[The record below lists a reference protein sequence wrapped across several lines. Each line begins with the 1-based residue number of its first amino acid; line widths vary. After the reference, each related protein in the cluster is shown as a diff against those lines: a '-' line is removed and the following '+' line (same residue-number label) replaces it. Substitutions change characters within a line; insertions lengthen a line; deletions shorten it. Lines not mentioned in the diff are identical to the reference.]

1 MYISII
7 ALIITILAI
16 IGALGVVFNFGN
28 PNTMG
33 KVGGIFGILTFIFA
47 LIAPIYFMTHEGFA
61 TLGFWNDYGGPGYGW
76 YLMLIAAII
85 ALISSIPLFKK
96 QVA

>member
-7 ALIITILAI
+7 ALITTILAI
-16 IGALGVVFNFGN
+16 IGALGVAFNFGN

-33 KVGGIFGILTFIFA
+33 KVGGIFGILTFILA

-61 TLGFWNDYGGPGYGW
+61 TLGF
-76 YLMLIAAII
+76 
-85 ALISSIPLFKK
+85 
-96 QVA
+96 

>member
-7 ALIITILAI
+7 ALITAILAL
-16 IGALGVVFNFGN
+16 IGALGVAFSFGN

-33 KVGGIFGILTFIFA
+33 KVGGIFGILTFIFV
-47 LIAPIYFMTHEGFA
+47 LLAPIYFMTYEGFA
-61 TLGFWNDYGGPGYGW
+61 TLGFWNDLGGPGYGW

-85 ALISSIPLFKK
+85 ALISSIPLLKK
-96 QVA
+96 QAA